1 MWRKENEITMTIF
14 SEAAKEALQ
23 ALADREKKQ
32 ISEGIEFDT
41 YTKEVSYYP
50 FEEKNVDTSIE
61 HNPTVDRELIDGI
74 DVWSL
79 FKRVLGDKGDGNPLV
94 YALKGE
100 DGWHFAS
107 EKDRQMIFRQID
119 VIAAK
124 FCEKYDGDITVVL
137 PSGNKLNTTIAKYIK
152 KHSPN
157 MQILTGIIMKRTAE
171 DIWHEAA
178 SEDSEFRKILYQSI
192 NKKNS
197 NIPVKFQREMN
208 DEAMRGYFDIL
219 EKAVARMIRER
230 GGYFTYHFIK
240 DPNVRNAITQTM
252 KLNDRLFYDASM
264 KINGHN
270 VLLIDDTISRGQTIK
285 QAAKLVK
292 DNFTPKTVTVLTL
305 LSKLYIEEE

>member
-1 MWRKENEITMTIF
+1 MSIF
-14 SEAAKEALQ
+14 SEAVKEALQ
-23 ALADREKKQ
+23 SLKEINKEQ

-41 YTKEVSYYP
+41 YTKEVTYYP
-50 FEEKNVDTSIE
+50 FEEKNVDTSIAN
-61 HNPTVDRELIDGI
+61 NPTVDRELIDGI
-74 DVWSL
+74 EVWSL

-100 DGWHFAS
+100 DGWHFTS
-107 EKDRQMIFRQID
+107 EKDRQMILRQID
-119 VIAAK
+119 AITAK
-124 FCEKYDGDITVVL
+124 FCEKYNGDVTVVL

-152 KHSPN
+152 KHSPS

-171 DIWHEAA
+171 EVWDEAA
-178 SEDSEFRKILYQSI
+178 SENSDFRKILYQTI
-192 NKKNS
+192 NKKNA
-197 NIPVKFQREMN
+197 NLPVKLKKEMN

-240 DPNVRNAITQTM
+240 DPNVRNAITQAM
-252 KLNDRLFYDASM
+252 KLNDRLFYDASV

-270 VLLIDDTISRGQTIK
+270 VLLIDDTISRGQSIK